1 MELLKVGYRVI
12 DYSILKELYYYV
24 TKEYFLREPK
34 LFESLRIKNGGDK
47 KNATYVEVS
56 KGERDSFFDLTSN
69 RKEEWDSIIDFLNEK
84 YQSHIKPPKEDKIDV
99 DDEDKKV
106 KFHKNLEKNVKS
118 GSILGRLLFFN
129 PINEEGVSDLLTF
142 DELKKHIDFG
152 KSNKDDSCIPNNGT
166 GWNRTVEKYFKFT
179 LVREKGKTVAFKFDG
194 FNFDYSHKNRY
205 IRKDIRKFLEYS
217 RCAHCGVKGK
227 KMEIDHKNGRYNDDN
242 VLSSQ
247 TQNLSDFQP
256 LCGNCNKL
264 KRSACKK
271 CKETGLRY
279 DAQFLGYPFSQ
290 LEGDA
295 VYTDKL
301 GCSGCY
307 LFDSMVWKFSCTKNI

>member
-69 RKEEWDSIIDFLNEK
+69 RKEEWDLIIDFLNEK
-84 YQSHIKPPKEDKIDV
+84 YQSHIKPPKEDKIYV

-205 IRKDIRKFLEYS
+205 IRKDIRKVLEHS

>member
-1 MELLKVGYRVI
+1 MKLLKVGYKVI
-12 DYSILKELYYYV
+12 DYSIIKELYYYV

-34 LFESLRIKNGGDK
+34 LFESLKIKNGGDK
-47 KNATYVEVS
+47 KNATYVEVI
-56 KGERDSFFDLTSN
+56 KGDKDSFFDLTPN
-69 RKEEWDSIIDFLNEK
+69 RKDEWDSIIDYLNDK
-84 YQSHIKPPKEDKIDV
+84 YKSHIKPPKEESF
-99 DDEDKKV
+99 DDEDKRV
-106 KFHKNLEKNVKS
+106 KFFKNLNKNAKPE
-118 GSILGRLLFFN
+118 SILGRLLHFN
-129 PINEEGVSDLLTF
+129 PINEDGVSELLTF
-142 DELKKHIDFG
+142 DELKKHPDFG
-152 KSNKDDSCIPNNGT
+152 KTNKDDSCIPNNGT
-166 GWNRTVEKYFKFT
+166 GWNRTVGKYFKFT
-179 LVREKGKTVAFKFDG
+179 LVRDKGKTTAFKFDG
-194 FNFDYSHKNRY
+194 YNFDYSHKNRY
-205 IRKDIRKFLEYS
+205 IRKDIRKALEHS

-242 VLSSQ
+242 VLSSD

-290 LEGDA
+290 LDGDA
-295 VYTDKL
+295 VYNDEL

-307 LFDSMVWKFSCTKNI
+307 LFDCMVWKFSCVKNI

>member
-56 KGERDSFFDLTSN
+56 KEERDSFFDLTSN

-205 IRKDIRKFLEYS
+205 IRKDIRKVLEHS

-242 VLSSQ
+242 VLSSE

-290 LEGDA
+290 LEGNA